1 MINEV
6 KHRFGGFA
14 QGWIWCLVAAL
25 MASFG
30 TSAAVGQPIGP
41 GVPIPAPD
49 YPIVDLQDGVD
60 KVVLITHGVLTGD
73 GFGEVG
79 GWGHELAEVIRD
91 QVPSDGTWQV
101 ATVHWGFRVAPA
113 PNVDE
118 AIETGR
124 AVGGQL
130 TAHGVTQLHVIGH
143 SLGAYV
149 IDGIAAAVREQS
161 PSTVIQSTYLDAF
174 TALFDYATLAARG
187 STATH
192 ADSYYT
198 SGSDLCHL
206 LTQEVFPN
214 CINAD
219 VTGVHPWLDVID
231 DPLCLGSHE
240 WPRCFYHRTVDP
252 SGGPC
257 VSIDGNHGGWGD
269 DLALWQLGNLDA
281 WQSAMHQW
289 TEGQDYDLPEDGD
302 DPGFTDDPIN
312 AVLYEREDS
321 SIENLESCLVGDDPG
336 SNVIVDGGSVTLTD
350 DLDHQFTQVAF
361 QMCGSIV
368 GPVNRIRFNCESI
381 DSDCSGVLSTHV
393 NGRWQSQHCEQYWE
407 GESRTIDVYLD
418 HMTSGEVPISFGFIL
433 SCEEDGAHS
442 TIRVSD
448 IRTGLAEARSAC
460 AADMTSLDSE
470 YPQPDGVVDIADLL
484 AALDHWGACDQD
496 CSLAGC
502 SGDVDFDCDVDGSDL
517 LNLLDAWGPCY

>member
-1 MINEV
+1 
-6 KHRFGGFA
+6 
-14 QGWIWCLVAAL
+14 
-25 MASFG
+25 
-30 TSAAVGQPIGP
+30 
-41 GVPIPAPD
+41 
-49 YPIVDLQDGVD
+49 
-60 KVVLITHGVLTGD
+60 
-73 GFGEVG
+73 
-79 GWGHELAEVIRD
+79 
-91 QVPSDGTWQV
+91 
-101 ATVHWGFRVAPA
+101 
-113 PNVDE
+113 
-118 AIETGR
+118 
-124 AVGGQL
+124 
-130 TAHGVTQLHVIGH
+130 
-143 SLGAYV
+143 
-149 IDGIAAAVREQS
+149 
-161 PSTVIQSTYLDAF
+161 
-174 TALFDYATLAARG
+174 
-187 STATH
+187 
-192 ADSYYT
+192 
-198 SGSDLCHL
+198 
-206 LTQEVFPN
+206 
-214 CINAD
+214 
-219 VTGVHPWLDVID
+219 
-231 DPLCLGSHE
+231 
-240 WPRCFYHRTVDP
+240 
-252 SGGPC
+252 
-257 VSIDGNHGGWGD
+257 
-269 DLALWQLGNLDA
+269 
-281 WQSAMHQW
+281 
-289 TEGQDYDLPEDGD
+289 GD